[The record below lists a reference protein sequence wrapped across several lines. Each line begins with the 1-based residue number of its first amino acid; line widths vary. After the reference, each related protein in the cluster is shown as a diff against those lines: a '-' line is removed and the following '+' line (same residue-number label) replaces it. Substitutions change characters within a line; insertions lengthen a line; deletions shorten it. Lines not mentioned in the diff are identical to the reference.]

1 MRRLLLILLLVTMP
15 LQAVWAAACACC
27 PEPAQSSVQHDAD
40 RASKEQ
46 QQQPAGDGE
55 DGKATPC
62 DNCDGCDVCH
72 HLSASALPSAHPDL
86 PLPKGA
92 PHLRGELR
100 RYVSHIPDLIPPPD
114 RQLRL

>member
-1 MRRLLLILLLVTMP
+1 MKRLLLILLLVTMP

-40 RASKEQ
+40 QASKE

-55 DGKATPC
+55 DGKAKPC